1 MGTKP
6 CEICENRPA
15 RYVCQECGRNVC
27 ERCLELH
34 TWLCTDCWKQLERG
48 VPKLE
53 AEGVLSSLPSS
64 MKVFLIGFSLIFVGV
79 VVVMIATL
87 IHGFPGS
94 AGLIVFIGPIP
105 IVLGTG
111 EYSLLAVVLA
121 IILTIVSIAF
131 FIIFRKQKG
140 NGILHPKG

>member
-6 CEICENRPA
+6 CEICGNRPA

-34 TWLCTDCWKQLERG
+34 TWLCADCWKQLKRE

-53 AEGVLSSLPSS
+53 AEGFLSSLPSS
-64 MKVFLIGFSLIFVGV
+64 MKVFLVGFSLIFVGV
-79 VVVMIATL
+79 IVMMIAAL
-87 IHGFPGS
+87 IHGFAGS
-94 AGLIVFIGPIP
+94 AGLIVFVGPIP
-105 IVLGTG
+105 IILGIG

-121 IILTIVSIAF
+121 IIFTILTIAF
-131 FIIFRKQKG
+131 FIVLRKQKG
-140 NGILHPKG
+140 NGILHPKS